1 MLKNKIIINGQIS
14 TSGIANSQTA
24 VPNTLIEL
32 SDRNETEY
40 LEKYIGKIVKVLFE
54 EEKNSFYQGH
64 TDNFLLVNSKGL
76 YNIIVFFSS
85 FNNSDNTF

>member
-32 SDRNETEY
+32 MKTN
-40 LEKYIGKIVKVLFE
+40 VLVIDSMNCP
-54 EEKNSFYQGH
+54 KANKCKKQKG
-64 TDNFLLVNSKGL
+64 TNSK
-76 YNIIVFFSS
+76 
-85 FNNSDNTF
+85 